1 MKKRNPFN
9 WLRWIARISGTLIA
23 LFTLFWMV
31 GEIIEGKG
39 RPHTSYS
46 FQTWIFFGTWG
57 IATAGLVLALWKE
70 SLGGII
76 SLVSYFLVYYLS
88 STDIAGGNHTSIGQ
102 PYSTITS
109 GIVITGFLVFIAGLI
124 LVKWNENAGAII
136 SQAGYILAFIPDLL
150 IRSGTTVGNLH
161 TLFFISS
168 LPSVLYLV
176 YWKLNRDKL
185 KKVDVVKPE
194 ESIKFFTS

>member
-88 STDIAGGNHTSIGQ
+88 STDIA
-102 PYSTITS
+102 
-109 GIVITGFLVFIAGLI
+109 VFIAGLI